1 MIYIPGPAWA
11 MISCPMHASCR
22 VGQPISRPDVQ
33 PHVPSRFVQLVLGLS
48 DAMSPFSRLRSALIS
63 ALSPQGFQPV
73 EQELFDQL
81 VSNKQHI
88 LDLYHVGPQN
98 PQERQEL
105 ESGASLTSSR
115 SRIHPNSFNR

>member
-1 MIYIPGPAWA
+1 
-11 MISCPMHASCR
+11 
-22 VGQPISRPDVQ
+22 
-33 PHVPSRFVQLVLGLS
+33 
-48 DAMSPFSRLRSALIS
+48 MSPFSRLRSALIS
-63 ALSPQGFQPV
+63 ALNPQGFQTV

-105 ESGASLTSSR
+105 ESGVLSDSFALA
-115 SRIHPNSFNR
+115 NALLNFNR

>member
-1 MIYIPGPAWA
+1 VHQDDLVPHARLVSAEWA
-11 MISCPMHASCR
+11 
-22 VGQPISRPDVQ
+22 RPDVQ
-33 PHVPSRFVQLVLGLS
+33 PHVPWSRLTLTLS
-48 DAMSPFSRLRSALIS
+48 LSYAMSPFSRLRSALVS
-63 ALSPQGFQPV
+63 ALNPQGFQAV

-105 ESGASLTSSR
+105 ESGTSYSSLLDALLTL
-115 SRIHPNSFNR
+115 NR